1 MAKLPAQK
9 YMDILLNLMSVTLI
23 VQVSLCFTIFKIYMW
38 ENRNK
43 IAVYY
48 LYCSMYC
55 KVNTG
60 SPQITQIQK
69 VFLIFWVFFIIAK
82 LFKILQRYNLTRK
95 CDGSGLFYIG
105 LTDHEL
111 EGEWK
116 WSSTKRI
123 FNSTDSSKELATNW
137 MSWAKHYSFFKKDEP
152 NGNRSEN
159 CAEVTVSKT
168 FLVGQKSYSLKD
180 IKCSTKSTIICEKSF
195 HLSKIMLDHLP
206 T

>member
-1 MAKLPAQK
+1 MNLESK
-9 YMDILLNLMSVTLI
+9 YRKSSNYTDSKSVFNLL
-23 VQVSLCFTIFKIYMW
+23 
-38 ENRNK
+38 
-43 IAVYY
+43 
-48 LYCSMYC
+48 
-55 KVNTG
+55 G
-60 SPQITQIQK
+60 
-69 VFLIFWVFFIIAK
+69 FFIIAK
-82 LFKILQRYNLTRK
+82 LFKILQRYNLTRQ
-95 CDGSGLFYIG
+95 CDGSGLFYLG

>member
-1 MAKLPAQK
+1 MAQ
-9 YMDILLNLMSVTLI
+9 YSWSLI
-23 VQVSLCFTIFKIYMW
+23 VLFCITTYFR
-38 ENRNK
+38 RNIK
-43 IAVYY
+43 GYY
-48 LYCSMYC
+48 ERTSIC